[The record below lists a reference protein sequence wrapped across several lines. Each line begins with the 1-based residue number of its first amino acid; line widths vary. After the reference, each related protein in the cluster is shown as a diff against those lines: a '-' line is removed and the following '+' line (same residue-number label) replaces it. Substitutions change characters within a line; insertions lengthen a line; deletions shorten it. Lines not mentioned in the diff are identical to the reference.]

1 VHGARL
7 DSIRFIRATKKPKQ
21 VRSFN
26 KEKDSSHFAK
36 NCSFPMRMRTTVMD
50 RKELASLHL

>member
-1 VHGARL
+1 L